1 FDNKF
6 DSNRTYYDI
15 YTENRTMEKFDR
27 CFNQVLAFLEIDPLP
42 VEVIWKFIEKLET
55 CFDELSCPLVDVN
68 DESIVVK
75 ESLELK
81 LNYVMERFKVKL
93 GKSSSN
99 KKSHGLP
106 RESVP
111 VWGGEPYLFP
121 PFWFSIK
128 SRILSVDNMSDSE
141 KLSRVLSALPESVR
155 LIVFGLSL
163 DELELVLK
171 RKFLSF
177 NTLSEFLVLKLSK
190 VKVENNDDVLVL
202 KEILVI
208 LESSQRLASSIVEL
222 NGQSDLL
229 FKMNNTIFGSIFC
242 LLPSELQKKFV
253 DKFQLEDVSNLI
265 QFVNDEVEKKIAHIR
280 FLGNSSVLK
289 QSKVKVVQ
297 DKQKESKNTGA
308 KSSILPES
316 LFPVQ
321 PGTETKYFGT
331 VNKQDVFATKGPIT
345 KTLVVNDGLELRF
358 DTYVGNTSFPIIGRD
373 FIKKYKVKWNDE
385 RMIGESL
392 DKVKFT
398 LGQADVDEH
407 DGLSALFLVT
417 ADDLEDI
424 SLDEKQND
432 LSKEMKSLLDKWS
445 CLSDGLGHTKVVKH
459 RICVR
464 PEFDV
469 KYETNQLNSDSRE
482 VVQRKVKSRL
492 VGAERKMKLVY
503 DRRNRK
509 TKLLRDFHNRRVYWK
524 QFTNKSKLVP
534 LFKGPFMAQ
543 RTLNPLNYKIIG
555 QDRKSKIVNI
565 NQLKLCHNETL
576 SLDNIRDRGR
586 PRSGEEG
593 VI

>member
-1 FDNKF
+1 MV
-6 DSNRTYYDI
+6 TA
-15 YTENRTMEKFDR
+15 ENRAMENFDR
-27 CFNQVLAFLEIDPLP
+27 CFNQVLAFLQIDPLP

-55 CFDELSCPLVDVN
+55 CFDELSCPLVDIN

-75 ESLELK
+75 ENLELK
-81 LNYVMERFKVKL
+81 LNYVMEQFKVKL

-99 KKSHGLP
+99 KKLHGLP

-297 DKQKESKNTGA
+297 DKQKESKSSSFVCYYCKEAGHLVKNCLVLKELKCFKCNEKCHIAKNCKVSDAIKSTSDIYDNEFLFDAMIDEKKVTCLLDTGA

-345 KTLVVNDGLELRF
+345 KTLVVNDRLELRF

-373 FIKKYKVKWNDE
+373 FIKKYKVKWNAE

-392 DKVKFT
+392 DKFT

-464 PEFDV
+464 PGTVPICKPERRFAIHLM
-469 KYETNQLNSDSRE
+469 NRARE
-482 VVQRKVKSRL
+482 SVDEMISLGVIKPSSSEWCFQVVQIIKPDGTRL
-492 VGAERKMKLVY
+492 FAFLQQGL
-503 DRRNRK
+503 
-509 TKLLRDFHNRRVYWK
+509 TSYW
-524 QFTNKSKLVP
+524 
-534 LFKGPFMAQ
+534 
-543 RTLNPLNYKIIG
+543 
-555 QDRKSKIVNI
+555 
-565 NQLKLCHNETL
+565 
-576 SLDNIRDRGR
+576 
-586 PRSGEEG
+586 
-593 VI
+593 